1 MVFFDRLFRRSE
13 PQIPAASEARRSEL
27 ENLARKASA
36 DTSIP
41 EYLRY
46 PYHLT
51 AQEDSMACVDFPE
64 DGYMCKVFRDDL
76 KGSVTETLPAED
88 LFSSY
93 TRRIFHSGSNR
104 TWSFV
109 STVRMSPQAT
119 ETHRQRVVKVMAGNW
134 ATSPAGD
141 MLPVPRG
148 VQGTPTELNFFPL
161 APLFM
166 GPYAQA
172 HGLDAAQLVS
182 LSFRMGDG
190 IIRTFRLYARK
201 GGTVWIAATF
211 SPGRRDLSPMDYLYP
226 SLLLGSFFPSIGQ

>member
-1 MVFFDRLFRRSE
+1 MGFFDRLFQRNE
-13 PQIPAASEARRSEL
+13 PPAPAASEPWRGEL
-27 ENLARKASA
+27 ESLARKASA
-36 DTSIP
+36 DSDIP

-51 AQEDSMACVDFPE
+51 AQEKSMACVNYAE

-76 KGSVTETLPAED
+76 KGSVTESLPADD

-104 TWSFV
+104 AWSYV
-109 STVRMSPQAT
+109 STVRMSPKAT
-119 ETHRQRVVKVMAGNW
+119 ETHRQRVVKVMAGSW
-134 ATSPAGD
+134 ATSPAED

-148 VQGTPTELNFFPL
+148 VEGKATELNFFPL
-161 APLFM
+161 APLVM

-182 LSFRMGDG
+182 LSFRLGDG

-226 SLLLGSFFPSIGQ
+226 SLLLGSFFPSPAE